1 MNPVYANL
9 PVTVFEVMSQL
20 ARENNAINL
29 GQGFP
34 DDPGPEDVRRKAAD
48 AVLNGYN
55 QYPPMMGL
63 AELREA
69 VARHY
74 SHWHGVKL
82 DPHAEVMVT
91 SGATEAVAG
100 TLFGL
105 IEPGDEVVVF
115 APAYDAY
122 LPLIRR
128 AGGVVRLVRLEP
140 PTWRLTEEALRAVFN
155 HKTKI
160 VVFNSPHNPAA
171 IVYPREDLELLARF
185 CQEFDTIAVCDE
197 VWEHVLFDGRQHVS
211 MLAIPGM
218 RERTVKIGSAGKIFS
233 LTGWK
238 VGFLCA
244 APSILRVLAKAHQ
257 FLTFTTPPN
266 LQAAVAYGLDKTDD
280 FFIGMRAD
288 LSRSRD
294 RLSQGLTAIGF
305 PVLPCEGTY
314 FLNVDLKPLGLNETD
329 EAFCKR
335 LAVEHKVAAIPVSA
349 LYEDNP
355 VTSVV
360 RFCFAKKDATI
371 DGALER
377 LSKVVS
383 GGR

>member
-82 DPHAEVMVT
+82 DPQAEVMVT

>member
-1 MNPVYANL
+1 MCIRDSPT
-9 PVTVFEVMSQL
+9 TVFEVMSQL
-20 ARENNAINL
+20 AREHNAINL

-34 DDPGPEDVRRKAAD
+34 DDPGPEDVRRKAAE
-48 AVLNGYN
+48 AVLDGYN

-63 AELREA
+63 VELREA
-69 VARHY
+69 IARHY
-74 SHWHGVKL
+74 AHWHRLKL
-82 DPHAEVMVT
+82 DPQTEIMVT
-91 SGATEAVAG
+91 SGATEAVASS
-100 TLFGL
+100 LFGL

-122 LPLIRR
+122 LPLVRR
-128 AGGVVRLVRLEP
+128 AGGILRVVRLQP
-140 PTWRLTEEALRAVFN
+140 PAWRLTEEALRAVFN
-155 HKTKI
+155 HKTKL
-160 VVFNSPHNPAA
+160 VVFNSPQNPAA
-171 IVYPREDLELLARF
+171 VVAPREDLELLARF
-185 CQEFDTIAVCDE
+185 CQEFDAYAVCDE
-197 VWEHVLFDGRQHVS
+197 VWEHVLFDGREHIP
-211 MLAIPGM
+211 LITIPGM

-238 VGFLCA
+238 VGFVCA
-244 APSILRVLAKAHQ
+244 APNILRVLGKAHQ

-266 LQAAVAYGLDKTDD
+266 LQAAVAYGLGKADD
-280 FFIGMRAD
+280 YFTGMRAD
-288 LSRSRD
+288 LQRSRD
-294 RLSQGLTAIGF
+294 RLANGLTSIGF
-305 PVLPCEGTY
+305 PVLPAQGTY

-335 LAVEHKVAAIPVSA
+335 LVVEHKVAAIPVSS
-349 LYEDNP
+349 LYEDDP